1 MKIKLYRYTKRFNS
15 TAHPDS
21 DDTNYVEH
29 TGELKDKTS
38 LTTPAV
44 KFKFTDSTT
53 TFNEGLASPIR
64 YNYCWINVFKR
75 WYWIRDWVWESPFW
89 VAYMEEDVLATW
101 KTSIGE
107 TTQYIL
113 RASDVSISTTT
124 DSSTGVTV
132 GDVIDMQYTAT
143 AKEYITSNS
152 ESNPMSISNYTLPSA
167 RVLSI
172 LSGNGYDDCGIK
184 RGTLTLLGATNL
196 VSALYGT
203 TTDIYGITTSDLEDS
218 GLTESVLKSLFNPIS
233 YIRSYMAF
241 PIGLSSVTGTEVDL
255 NLGWWEAPDVTIKPL
270 QQNYYDLD
278 TITLTVPKH
287 PQADTRGSYLNSSPY
302 ATYTLQVPPF
312 GTYTIPADYLWGI
325 SSISIK
331 IRLDLITGTG
341 YFRAT
346 ANSNI
351 IASGST
357 QIGIELGL
365 GQVTQNVLG
374 AAVAG
379 TNAQY
384 TWSSGLISAQ
394 AGGVNAVQSAFYGN
408 IAGAVSGAASALTS
422 INSAYAAKESYIADA
437 AQKGA
442 PEVSVSGSPSG
453 SAAIFDS
460 IRITGRF
467 KYIVNKDTADLGLPY
482 CAPDTINNHSGYLL
496 VEDADLSSMSK
507 EVTGAS
513 DTITIHANADEML
526 AIKNFLE
533 GGFFYN

>member
-38 LTTPAV
+38 LTAPAV
-44 KFKFTDSTT
+44 KFKFKDSTT
-53 TFNEGLASPIR
+53 TFNDALASPIR

-89 VAYMEEDVLATW
+89 VAYMEEDVLASW
-101 KTSIGE
+101 KVPIGQ

-113 RASDVSISTTT
+113 RASDVSVSTTT

-132 GDVIDMQYTAT
+132 GDVIDMQYTTT

-152 ESNPMSISNYTLPSA
+152 ESNPMSISNYTLPTA
-167 RVLSI
+167 RVLSV

-218 GLTESVLKSLFNPIS
+218 GLTESVLKSLFNPIY

-241 PIGLSSVTGTEVDL
+241 PIGLSSVTGSEVDL
-255 NLGWWEAPDVTIKPL
+255 NLGWWEAPNVTIKPL
-270 QQNYYDLD
+270 SKNYFDLD

-287 PQADTRGSYLNSSPY
+287 PQASSRGRYLNTSPY
-302 ATYTLQVPPF
+302 SSYTLQVPPF
-312 GTYTIPADYLWGI
+312 GTYTIPADYLWGVT
-325 SSISIK
+325 SISIK

-346 ANSNI
+346 ADSNI

-365 GQVTQNVLG
+365 GQVTQNILG

-384 TWSSGLISAQ
+384 TWSSGLFYAQASGISAL
-394 AGGVNAVQSAFYGN
+394 QSAYYGN
-408 IAGAVSGAASALTS
+408 VAGYFSGAASALGS
-422 INSAYAAKESYIADA
+422 VNSAYAAKESYIADA

-496 VEDADLSSMSK
+496 IEDADLSSMSK

-513 DTITIHANADEML
+513 DTITIHANADEMS
-526 AIKNFLE
+526 AIKNYLE